1 MRSYDERLDQFLSRA
16 AKVFADQGY
25 HSATMRDLAAATD
38 MSLAGMYYYVRGKE
52 ELLYRIQ
59 ERCFLRVLTGAERA
73 LAGLG
78 DADPRERLQAF
89 IRHHVTVS
97 AAHLAAMKTLVHYMV
112 ESGVAILELDD
123 PPANTYTHEMM
134 RQLDDAIL
142 KARFDDTAHV
152 LVLRGH
158 GDKFFSAGANISML
172 NSVTPRFK
180 YYFCLHANE
189 TLNRLEHTPKLTI
202 AALNGH
208 TVGGGLEIAMACDIR
223 HAHENAGKI
232 GLPEVNLGVLPG
244 TGGTQRLAR
253 IVGKPRAIEMM
264 VKGETFSF
272 DKAKELGLINEVFP
286 PGDYWEQVMLYAKQF
301 CPPHKASKAVGLI
314 KRSVQSGAEI
324 PFESGLTLER
334 ELQQQLFQSE
344 DAKEGIAAY
353 VEKRVAEFKGR

>member
-1 MRSYDERLDQFLSRA
+1 M
-16 AKVFADQGY
+16 
-25 HSATMRDLAAATD
+25 ATMTEPK
-38 MSLAGMYYYVRGKE
+38 AG
-52 ELLYRIQ
+52 
-59 ERCFLRVLTGAERA
+59 T
-73 LAGLG
+73 
-78 DADPRERLQAF
+78 
-89 IRHHVTVS
+89 
-97 AAHLAAMKTLVHYMV
+97 KTLVHYMV

-142 KARFDDTAHV
+142 KARFDDSAHV

-172 NSVTPRFK
+172 NSVTP
-180 YYFCLHANE
+180 
-189 TLNRLEHTPKLTI
+189 
-202 AALNGH
+202 
-208 TVGGGLEIAMACDIR
+208 
-223 HAHENAGKI
+223 

-272 DKAKELGLINEVFP
+272 DKAKELGLVNEVFP
-286 PGDYWEQVMLYAKQF
+286 ADDFWDQVMLYAKQF
-301 CPPHKASKAVGLI
+301 TPPHKASKAVGLI
-314 KRSVQSGAEI
+314 KRSVQSGAEV